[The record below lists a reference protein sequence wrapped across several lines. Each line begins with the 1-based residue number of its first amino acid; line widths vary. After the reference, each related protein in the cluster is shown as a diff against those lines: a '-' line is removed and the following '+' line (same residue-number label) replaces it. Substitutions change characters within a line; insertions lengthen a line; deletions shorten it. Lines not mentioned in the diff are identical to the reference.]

1 MKLVFGIINRDDR
14 DALRQALMNAG
25 YQATIVATT
34 GGFLREGN
42 ATFMVGVED
51 AHVPDVLAIM
61 KETCHTRTRT
71 VYPTPPLVEMAPL
84 ISEPIDVQ
92 VGGAVVF
99 VLNVEEFQRY

>member
-1 MKLVFGIINRDDR
+1 
-14 DALRQALMNAG
+14 MNAG

-71 VYPTPPLVEMAPL
+71 GVSHAAFGRDGAPHL
-84 ISEPIDVQ
+84 
-92 VGGAVVF
+92 GAHRCAGRRRRRLYD
-99 VLNVEEFQRY
+99 VLNVREFQRY